1 MLLQHNLLL
10 LLPMLVPLAGAILC
24 LFCWRAVT
32 AQKILA
38 LFAQLGLLASA
49 AWLFQHVAAHG
60 ILTIQIG
67 GWPAPYGIT
76 LIADLFSCLLV
87 TAGALAGLAVII
99 YSFYDL
105 DKPRIRFGYYPVVLI
120 MQLGIGGT
128 LLTGDLFNL
137 YVWFEILLIC
147 AFVLI
152 TIGGTKEQLEG
163 ALKYVTI
170 NLIASG
176 LLLVGIGT
184 IYGMVG
190 SLNMAEIA
198 LQARN
203 TPHLQGLFV
212 VASMFFIVS
221 VGIKAAAFPLF
232 FWLPASYHTPPIAV
246 SAIIAGLLTKVGLYV
261 LVRLFTLI
269 FQVEPG
275 FTTTVLLCMAGF
287 SMVIGV
293 LGAASHNDFRKV
305 LSFSIVSQIGYMLMG
320 LAIFTPLAIAG
331 SIFFIIH
338 NMLVKTNLFLI
349 SGAVAQE
356 QGSFKFRNLGGLY
369 KKHPLL
375 AGMFFVTA
383 LSLAGIPPFSGFWGK
398 LMLAKAGFESGFYTI
413 AGISLAVGIVT
424 IIYLTKIWNQV
435 FLKEKSPDTELPLLP
450 TQPFRKTLQLP
461 LFLLFGLILALGVYA
476 EPVIDV
482 TMQAAEDLLNTD
494 LYINAVFKNS
504 QPETTSL

>member
-1 MLLQHNLLL
+1 MQLEDHLLL
-10 LLPMLVPLAGAILC
+10 LLPILVPFIGAILC
-24 LFCWRAVT
+24 IFCWRKVT
-32 AQKILA
+32 AQKIIA
-38 LFAQLGLLASA
+38 LLTQLGLLASA
-49 AWLFQHVAAHG
+49 FMLYRHVALHE
-60 ILTIQIG
+60 IVNIQMG

-76 LIADLFSCLLV
+76 LVADMLSCLLLV
-87 TAGALAGLAVII
+87 AGSLAGLAVII

-105 DKPRIRFGYYPVVLI
+105 DKPRIRYGYYPVVMV
-120 MQLGIGGT
+120 MQMGIGGT

-184 IYGMVG
+184 IYGMTG
-190 SLNMAEIA
+190 SLNLAQIA
-198 LQARN
+198 VQAQ
-203 TPHLQGLFV
+203 TMPQLQGLFV

-261 LVRLFTLI
+261 LVRLFTLV
-269 FQVEPG
+269 FKVEPG
-275 FTTTVLLCMAGF
+275 FTMYVLLIMAGLT
-287 SMVIGV
+287 MVVGV
-293 LGAASHNDFRKV
+293 LGAATQNDYRKV

-320 LAIFTPLAIAG
+320 LVIFTPLALAG
-331 SIFFIIH
+331 TIYFIMH
-338 NMLVKTNLFLI
+338 NMLVKTNLFMVG
-349 SGAVAQE
+349 GAVAQA
-356 QGSFKFRNLGGLY
+356 QGSFKFRHLGGVY

-375 AGMFFVTA
+375 AIIFFVSA

-398 LMLAKAGFESGFYTI
+398 FMLAKAGFESGFYTL
-413 AGISLAVGIVT
+413 AGVSLAAGVVT

-435 FLKEKSPDTELPLLP
+435 FLKERPENIQTLLP
-450 TQPFRKTLQLP
+450 VQPLKNMLQLP
-461 LFLLFGLILALGVYA
+461 MLMLLACIVALGIYA
-476 EPVIDV
+476 EPFIDI
-482 TMQAAEDLLNTD
+482 TMRAAEQLLNSEM
-494 LYINAVFKNS
+494 YINAVLNNN
-504 QPETTSL
+504 

>member
-1 MLLQHNLLL
+1 MLIQDNLIL

-24 LFCWRAVT
+24 IFCWRAVLS
-32 AQKILA
+32 QKVVA
-38 LFAQLGLLASA
+38 LLTQLCLLAST
-49 AWLFQHVAAHG
+49 AWLFQQVVERG

-76 LIADLFSCLLV
+76 VIADLFSCLMLTASALV
-87 TAGALAGLAVII
+87 GLAVVL

-105 DKPRIRFGYYPVVLI
+105 DKARIRFGYYPVVLI
-120 MQLGIGGT
+120 MQMGIGGT

-152 TIGGTKEQLEG
+152 TIGGTKQQLEG

-184 IYGMVG
+184 VYGVAG

-198 LQARN
+198 VQARN
-203 TPHLQGLFV
+203 LPHTQSLFV

-232 FWLPASYHTPPIAV
+232 FWLPASYHTPPIAI
-246 SAIIAGLLTKVGLYV
+246 SAIIAGLLTKVGVYV
-261 LVRLFTLI
+261 LIRLFTLI

-275 FTTTVLLCMAGF
+275 ITNSILLCMAGF

-293 LGAASHNDFRKV
+293 LGAAIQTDYRKV

-331 SIFFIIH
+331 SIFFIIQ
-338 NMLVKTNLFLI
+338 NMLVKANLFLVG
-349 SGAVAQE
+349 GAVAQE
-356 QGSFKFRNLGGLY
+356 RGTFSFRYLGGVY
-369 KKHPLL
+369 KHRPLL
-375 AGMFFVTA
+375 AGIFFVSA

-398 LMLAKAGFESGFYTI
+398 LMLARAGFESGFYTI
-413 AGISLAVGIVT
+413 AGIAVGASIIT
-424 IIYLTKIWNQV
+424 IIYLTRIWNQV
-435 FLKEKSPDTELPLLP
+435 FLKDKPADAAIALLP
-450 TQPFRKTLQLP
+450 TQPFRGILQLP
-461 LFLLFGLILALGVYA
+461 MLLLLGFILAMGVYA
-476 EPVIDV
+476 EPFVDF
-482 TMQAAEDLLNTD
+482 TLQAADGLLNSEN
-494 LYINAVFKNS
+494 YINAVLHKP
-504 QPETTSL
+504 QAERITP